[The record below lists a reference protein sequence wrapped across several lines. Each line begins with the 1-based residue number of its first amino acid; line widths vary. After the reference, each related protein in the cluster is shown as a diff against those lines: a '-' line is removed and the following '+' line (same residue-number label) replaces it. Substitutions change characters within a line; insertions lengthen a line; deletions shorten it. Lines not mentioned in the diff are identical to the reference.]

1 MLELMP
7 YDQCPPNRMSI
18 DDAIMYCF
26 CLGDGWR
33 LPTDEELKWAYE
45 DDYYFF
51 SALWIQEHIMNTG
64 SLYTRFLR
72 PVRDVDK

>member
-7 YDQCPPNRMSI
+7 YDQSPPNTMSI

-33 LPTDEELKWAYE
+33 LPIGEELNWAYS

-51 SALWIQEHIMNTG
+51 SVFWIQEHIINTG
-64 SLYTRFLR
+64 SLNIRFLR
-72 PVRDVDK
+72 PVRDLHD

>member
-7 YDQCPPNRMSI
+7 YDQSPPNTMSI

-33 LPTDEELKWAYE
+33 LPTDEELKWACG
-45 DDYYFF
+45 DDYYIF
-51 SALWIQEHIMNTG
+51 SAVWIQEHINNTG
-64 SLYTRFLR
+64 SLYIRFLR
-72 PVRDVDK
+72 PVRDVHD

>member
-7 YDQCPPNRMSI
+7 YDQCPPNTMSI

-33 LPTDEELKWAYE
+33 LPTDEELNWAYG
-45 DDYYFF
+45 DDYYLF
-51 SALWIQEHIMNTG
+51 SAFWIQEHIINTG
-64 SLYTRFLR
+64 SLYIRFLR
-72 PVRDVDK
+72 PVRDLHD